1 MGPSTG
7 PFTGDDD
14 DDDDDDANTDQ
25 YIRNDDSQ

>member
-14 DDDDDDANTDQ
+14 DDDDANTDQ
-25 YIRNDDSQ
+25 YIRDDDSQ